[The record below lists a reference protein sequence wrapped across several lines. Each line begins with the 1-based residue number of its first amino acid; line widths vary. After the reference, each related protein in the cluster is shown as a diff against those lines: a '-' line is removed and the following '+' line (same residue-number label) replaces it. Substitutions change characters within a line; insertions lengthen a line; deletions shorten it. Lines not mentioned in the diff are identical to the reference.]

1 MSNAHRMKH
10 PLLIGAALLAL
21 TALPVVAQ
29 GDCPAGYACVAYHG
43 HVIEI
48 DPADGFLQ
56 QLVTE
61 ERTLSITD
69 FNGTNSGDSVTIT
82 TFLQDGDTYKVI
94 DERTVAKAGVYA
106 DAVFGD
112 VYLATKAGG

>member
-1 MSNAHRMKH
+1 MKH
-10 PLLIGAALLAL
+10 PLLLGAAFLAL

-29 GDCPAGYACVAYHG
+29 GDCPTGYACIAYHG

-82 TFLQDGDTYKVI
+82 TFLQDGDTYKVV

-106 DAVFGD
+106 GAAFGD
-112 VYLATKAGG
+112 VYLEKKAP